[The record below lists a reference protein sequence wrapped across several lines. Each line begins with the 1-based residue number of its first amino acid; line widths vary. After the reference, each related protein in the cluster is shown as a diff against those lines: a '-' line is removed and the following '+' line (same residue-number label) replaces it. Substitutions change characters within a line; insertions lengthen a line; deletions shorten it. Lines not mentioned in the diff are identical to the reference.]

1 MGEMTG
7 RFDNQTALVTGSTQ
21 GLGEAVADA
30 LVAEGLAGLLVTG
43 RNRERGRAV
52 AERMSAAG
60 CETRF
65 VAADLADPD
74 AAGRLIEAAD
84 ETFGR
89 LDVLVNAAAKTD
101 RGTIHDTSRE
111 LFDEIMAV
119 NVRSP
124 LFLMQG
130 AIRIMIREGI
140 EGSIVNVGSMVAYCG
155 PPYLTA
161 YSASKGA
168 LMNLTGNVANAVRWD
183 RIRVNAL
190 NIGWMDTPG
199 EDVIRRKYHD
209 GGDDWLQRAEAE
221 QPFGRLLKPD
231 EVARAVA
238 FLASGESGMMTG
250 AAVPFNQTVPGAV
263 N

>member
-1 MGEMTG
+1 MAG
-7 RFDNQTALVTGSTQ
+7 RFENRTALVTGSTQ
-21 GLGEAVADA
+21 GLGEAVARA

-52 AERMSAAG
+52 AESLSSAG
-60 CETRF
+60 CEARF
-65 VAADLADPD
+65 AAADLADPD

-84 ETFGR
+84 EAFGR
-89 LDVLVNAAAKTD
+89 LDVLVNAAAVTD
-101 RGTIHDTSRE
+101 RGTIRDTGRE

-130 AIRIMIREGI
+130 AVRIMLREGI
-140 EGSIVNVGSMVAYCG
+140 EGSIVNIGSVVADCG

-161 YSASKGA
+161 YSTSKGA
-168 LMNLTGNVANAVRWD
+168 LMTLTRNVANAVRWD

-199 EDVIRRKYHD
+199 EDAIRRKYHD
-209 GGDDWLQRAEAE
+209 GGDDWLRRAEAE
-221 QPFGRLLKPD
+221 QPFGRLLKPE
-231 EVARAVA
+231 EVARAVL
-238 FLASGESGMMTG
+238 FLASEDSGMMTG
-250 AAVPFNQTVPGAV
+250 AAVPFNQMAPGAI